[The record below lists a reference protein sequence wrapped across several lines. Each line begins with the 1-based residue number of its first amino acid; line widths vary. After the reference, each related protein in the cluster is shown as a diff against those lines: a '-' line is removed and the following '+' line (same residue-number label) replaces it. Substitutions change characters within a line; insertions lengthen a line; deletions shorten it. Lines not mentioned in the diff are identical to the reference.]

1 MNNEQQINT
10 PSLIDSFLIF
20 LKKETGEKEISYV
33 NAVFHRKFA
42 KYRHRP
48 YPDAEKDTWKSQYMI
63 RTWINVILHEGMTD
77 ELRLTL
83 FPSLFDLG
91 NSSTG
96 VPHEARLADLTGE
109 MGFDIGGYFFRKY
122 PKDLQTVLTGI
133 TNTTG
138 YDFSDRS
145 IYYPM
150 TSLKVVSLLHKMM
163 KLRKSHLF
171 SLIEPPH
178 TSKRPTLDFRDTTPD
193 PLNEN
198 DTLVI
203 ADLISYLSIEIPK
216 EKLKAI
222 HIQLLTPS
230 KLLECIALENMEIT
244 DPIRTYYRNDTDKI
258 SLAYTKLAEDIEKFE
273 LKQPIKRQIPLDE
286 LLYTYLRTLEFQH
299 FTGEIALITEKIKAA
314 EKPNDITTELT
325 KLCNEI
331 GEELDNPISINTA
344 IISIEDLQLFSDIH
358 SKKLRSIIRKATGIY
373 VRKDAIETKS
383 SENSPDNIIDHS
395 KKILYLFCIHKYG
408 EVDQDKKI
416 ISVVDIIS
424 AMCTVLYQQ
433 KKNKISHSPYVIG
446 QKTPGDN
453 TLRYFSKGKD
463 LKSLIETD
471 TIPHSINQVM
481 YRRFNHIYTHITNDE
496 KKHDAWVDLDIATLN
511 KYTQCLQSYD
521 IDTIISSVYQF
532 NKYRTSCTSKYKLPS
547 LTDLQVDLLTKWFS
561 HDHN

>member
-1 MNNEQQINT
+1 MWATPQESTTMNNEQQINT

-178 TSKRPTLDFRDTTPD
+178 TSKRPTLD
-193 PLNEN
+193 
-198 DTLVI
+198 
-203 ADLISYLSIEIPK
+203 LS
-216 EKLKAI
+216 
-222 HIQLLTPS
+222 
-230 KLLECIALENMEIT
+230 
-244 DPIRTYYRNDTDKI
+244 
-258 SLAYTKLAEDIEKFE
+258 
-273 LKQPIKRQIPLDE
+273 
-286 LLYTYLRTLEFQH
+286 
-299 FTGEIALITEKIKAA
+299 
-314 EKPNDITTELT
+314 
-325 KLCNEI
+325 
-331 GEELDNPISINTA
+331 
-344 IISIEDLQLFSDIH
+344 
-358 SKKLRSIIRKATGIY
+358 
-373 VRKDAIETKS
+373 
-383 SENSPDNIIDHS
+383 
-395 KKILYLFCIHKYG
+395 
-408 EVDQDKKI
+408 
-416 ISVVDIIS
+416 
-424 AMCTVLYQQ
+424 
-433 KKNKISHSPYVIG
+433 
-446 QKTPGDN
+446 
-453 TLRYFSKGKD
+453 
-463 LKSLIETD
+463 
-471 TIPHSINQVM
+471 
-481 YRRFNHIYTHITNDE
+481 
-496 KKHDAWVDLDIATLN
+496 
-511 KYTQCLQSYD
+511 
-521 IDTIISSVYQF
+521 
-532 NKYRTSCTSKYKLPS
+532 
-547 LTDLQVDLLTKWFS
+547 
-561 HDHN
+561 